1 MPDTENMARDANKR
15 RQLYDIPAMMV
26 KFKAD
31 KFRASYK
38 VSDSGCWQ
46 WHGYTDRQGYGRF
59 CLGRIQV
66 RAHRIAWYLKHGTNP
81 PCLDHL
87 CRVRNCVNP
96 DHLEPVTNRENV
108 VRGNSARPV
117 RAECNKGHEFTEQN
131 TYINP
136 KGRRECRKCRHAATV
151 RYKEKTIG

>member
-1 MPDTENMARDANKR
+1 MARVR
-15 RQLYDIPAMMV
+15 
-26 KFKAD
+26 
-31 KFRASYK
+31 YK
-38 VSDSGCWQ
+38 TPEESFEARVLRNESGCWI
-46 WHGYTDRQGYGRF
+46 WTGALTPTGYPQICDGR
-59 CLGRIQV
+59 RVI
-66 RAHRIAWYLKHGTNP
+66 RAHRWAFERFVGPIPEGLVI
-81 PCLDHL
+81 DHK